1 MRQRNQIAMVSIVVT
16 HRAAVKREEERE
28 HRTERVPRVAA
39 RRAAPGSRDS
49 TGETLSSDEGL
60 DPPKFA
66 HRCKSAA
73 GIDSDP
79 KGLLKCS
86 QRPTMCC

>member
-39 RRAAPGSRDS
+39 RRAAPASRDS

-66 HRCKSAA
+66 PAA
-73 GIDSDP
+73 
-79 KGLLKCS
+79 KALQGLIRIPRVC
-86 QRPTMCC
+86 